1 MNIDGQIALI
11 TGGAS
16 GLGAATARYL
26 AGKGAHIMVL
36 DYDLQGAKAMADELG
51 GHAVGCDVSDEDAV
65 ARAID
70 ETVSICGVPRIVVN
84 CAGIATGAR
93 IVGREGKLSTGQFRK
108 TIEVNLIGSYHVMS
122 YAARAMMQT
131 DPLEGSERGVIIN
144 TSSAAFED
152 GQLGQAAYSASKGG
166 IASLSLP
173 AARELARYG
182 IRVNAI
188 APAGM
193 ATPMVAGLRGDPND
207 LETTK
212 AQLAM
217 SSPLKG
223 RPGLPEDVVNAAL
236 WLASD
241 EAGYTSGHTLT
252 TDAGLTIGTGQ
263 VSDIFG
269 QYMPLVREAGKRGIE
284 GE

>member
-1 MNIDGQIALI
+1 MNIDGQTALI

-36 DYDLQGAKAMADELG
+36 DYDDRARRRWQMRLAA
-51 GHAVGCDVSDEDAV
+51 HAVGCDVSDEDAV

-70 ETVSICGVPRIVVN
+70 ETISICGVPRIVVN

-122 YAARAMMQT
+122 CAARAMMQT

-166 IASLSLP
+166 IACSACLRRVNS
-173 AARELARYG
+173 ARYG
-182 IRVNAI
+182 IRVMAI
-188 APAGM
+188 APGFVSTPRLWMVCQTKQLLKLSTISLFQTGLESQKNLHSWSSLSPKTLISM
-193 ATPMVAGLRGDPND
+193 A
-207 LETTK
+207 
-212 AQLAM
+212 
-217 SSPLKG
+217 
-223 RPGLPEDVVNAAL
+223 
-236 WLASD
+236 
-241 EAGYTSGHTLT
+241 
-252 TDAGLTIGTGQ
+252 I
-263 VSDIFG
+263 
-269 QYMPLVREAGKRGIE
+269 
-284 GE
+284 